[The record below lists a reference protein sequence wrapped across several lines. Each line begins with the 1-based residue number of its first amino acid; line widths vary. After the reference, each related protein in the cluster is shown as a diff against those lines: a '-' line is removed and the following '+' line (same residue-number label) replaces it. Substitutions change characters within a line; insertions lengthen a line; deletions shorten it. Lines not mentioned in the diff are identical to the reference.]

1 MSDTRTP
8 LCRIT
13 CSEDHP
19 SHKNDKD
26 NMGHKGWEQ
35 ASTNA
40 LCQGKKAALLN
51 TKRAMTPDRT
61 DSTGRHTGWD
71 CGVADP
77 RDTGDWRG

>member
-1 MSDTRTP
+1 MIRTTWDVRAGSRP
-8 LCRIT
+8 VPTLCVKE
-13 CSEDHP
+13 S
-19 SHKNDKD
+19 
-26 NMGHKGWEQ
+26 
-35 ASTNA
+35 
-40 LCQGKKAALLN
+40 KAALLN